1 MWDSETAKDQ
11 LFENNIWREPRGI
24 QQCLRAHGYWKTI
37 IARCLLEVNFASG
50 QLALTQKKKA
60 YESILQFAS
69 TVCSTQQLK
78 IFNRYW
84 CNNGAL

>member
-11 LFENNIWREPRGI
+11 LFENNIWRELRGI
-24 QQCLRAHGYWKTI
+24 QQCLIAHGYWKKI
-37 IARCLLEVNFASG
+37 IARCLLEVNFSSG

-60 YESILQFAS
+60 YESILQFAT

-84 CNNGAL
+84 CNDGAL